1 MDGVLASTPNDRTA
15 PTFTNPNLDYWH
27 LIFNTLCLTRAPF
40 AFNSRK
46 EKVSVWEVDGQEK
59 KTYCQNLCL
68 LAKCFLDTKTLYYDV
83 EPFLF
88 YVMTV
93 ADSEGCHSVG
103 YFSKEKSKFIFIS
116 YSIFCLFNPHCLLVY
131 RFFP

>member
-1 MDGVLASTPNDRTA
+1 MDGVLASTPNDRSA
-15 PTFTNPNLDYWH
+15 LLLPIPTLIFWH

-40 AFNSRK
+40 LYNSRK

-103 YFSKEKSKFIFIS
+103 YFSKEKSKYLNLLIS
-116 YSIFCLFNPHCLLVY
+116 LMS
-131 RFFP
+131 